1 MKENN
6 KEIEKYRLISLEKRI
21 YGCNG
26 DSKNGCFE
34 IKIDGSKYFVI
45 ASNGCGWEHVSV
57 SNKKHIPS
65 WKVMS
70 KIKDLFFEESETVIQ
85 FHPKKSEYVNNSNNC
100 LHLWKPINNEIELPP
115 TILTGVK
122 ENGKQKN

>member
-6 KEIEKYRLISLEKRI
+6 KEIEKFRLISFEKRF

-34 IKIDGSKYFVI
+34 IQIDGSKYFII
-45 ASNGCGWEHVSV
+45 ASNGDGWEHVSV

-70 KIKDLFFEESETVIQ
+70 KIKDLFFEENETVIQ

-100 LHLWKPINNEIELPP
+100 LHLWKPINKEIELPP

-122 ENGKQKN
+122 ENGK